1 MYTDN
6 IKGIGY
12 IVNIKKK
19 PPSSKTK
26 NVQTQSLFFK
36 KTIGVTLNFKI
47 K

>member
-26 NVQTQSLFFK
+26 NVDSKLIFQKNHWRNIEF
-36 KTIGVTLNFKI
+36 
-47 K
+47 